1 MQRHGG
7 ADSGE
12 QMDLA
17 GIAELFLGGRGGC
30 RLDKFAEARSRIR
43 EAPRRQLD
51 AERLQR
57 IENLLSLACVHGSP
71 SLRSKL
77 QSLSA
82 VGHAMLPAAF
92 SFTMQKHSLT
102 LRGAAK
108 NYSGVRI
115 YRRVG
120 GVRLTPALFK

>member
-1 MQRHGG
+1 MQSHGG

-17 GIAELFLGGRGGC
+17 GVAELFFGRGGSC
-30 RLDKFAEARSRIR
+30 RLDKFAEARAGIGK
-43 EAPRRQLD
+43 APGRQLD

-57 IENLLSLACVHGSP
+57 IENLLTLACVHGSP
-71 SLRSKL
+71 SLGSKL
-77 QSLSA
+77 QSLSS
-82 VGHAMLPAAF
+82 VDHAMLPADF

-102 LRGAAK
+102 LRRAAK

>member
-1 MQRHGG
+1 MQSHGG

-17 GIAELFLGGRGGC
+17 GVAELFFGRGGSC

-43 EAPRRQLD
+43 EAPGRQFD

-57 IENLLSLACVHGSP
+57 IENPLSLVCFHGSL
-71 SLRSKL
+71 SLGSKL
-77 QSLSA
+77 QSLRFSRSRN
-82 VGHAMLPAAF
+82 AARRLQ
-92 SFTMQKHSLT
+92 FTMQKHSLT
-102 LRGAAK
+102 LRRAAK